1 MINKSTHLSG
11 WLVFTSLCHSHWHVI
26 LTVPRAMFGVFLLK
40 LKGIFAV
47 SHNIWCAGAET
58 DHNCNSK
65 EEFIAVGELGEGELN
80 EVMPQ
85 LDMNLI
91 WVALLVVLRC
101 KVCRQKASRI
111 DAALLRWITLTVLW
125 WTHFAVMSRLLSS
138 LSVLKN
144 WFWSHWLQL
153 VGWD

>member
-1 MINKSTHLSG
+1 
-11 WLVFTSLCHSHWHVI
+11 
-26 LTVPRAMFGVFLLK
+26 MFGVFLLK

-91 WVALLVVLRC
+91 
-101 KVCRQKASRI
+101 
-111 DAALLRWITLTVLW
+111 
-125 WTHFAVMSRLLSS
+125 
-138 LSVLKN
+138 
-144 WFWSHWLQL
+144 
-153 VGWD
+153 